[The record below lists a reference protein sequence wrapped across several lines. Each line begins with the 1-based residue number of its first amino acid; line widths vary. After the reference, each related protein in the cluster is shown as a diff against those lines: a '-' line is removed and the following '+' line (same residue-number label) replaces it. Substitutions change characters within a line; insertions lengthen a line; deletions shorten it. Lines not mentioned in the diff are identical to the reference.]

1 MEPLWLVMILSAL
14 ISWLTSIVCTGQFKA
29 STGEAI
35 SIILAAFGLIT
46 ITAVADWIKDNRFVH
61 LQSLI
66 KEDNVTVI
74 RGKSG
79 ACSTISIWELLLEI
93 LFFSTLEL
101 KYQQIASFLLQ
112 LT

>member
-14 ISWLTSIVCTGQFKA
+14 ISWFISIAVTRFQNFTA
-29 STGEAI
+29 NTGEVI
-35 SIILAAFGLIT
+35 SILLAALGLISV
-46 ITAVADWIKDNRFVH
+46 TAVADWIKDNRFVN

-79 ACSTISIWELLLEI
+79 ACSTISIWELVVGDIILLN
-93 LFFSTLEL
+93 TG
-101 KYQQIASFLLQ
+101 A
-112 LT
+112 

>member
-79 ACSTISIWELLLEI
+79 ACSTISIWELVVGDIILLN
-93 LFFSTLEL
+93 TG
-101 KYQQIASFLLQ
+101 A
-112 LT
+112 

>member
-1 MEPLWLVMILSAL
+1 MFSGDVKR
-14 ISWLTSIVCTGQFKA
+14 GFFD
-29 STGEAI
+29 AI
-35 SIILAAFGLIT
+35 SIILAALGLIS

-79 ACSTISIWELLLEI
+79 ACSTISIWELVVGDIILLN
-93 LFFSTLEL
+93 TG
-101 KYQQIASFLLQ
+101 A
-112 LT
+112 